1 MSDRTAPR
9 WILATAN
16 PHKVEELRAILAAA
30 GADVALEPLPAGFAM
45 PEETGTTFLANAR
58 IKARA
63 VAEATGRTALAD
75 DSGLEVDALGGE
87 PGVYSA
93 RYAGVAGAGAD
104 AANNAKLL
112 AELAGIHGPNR
123 RARFRCVLVL
133 AAPGRPEVVAQGAIE
148 GFIGAAPS
156 GPGGFGYDPLVQPE
170 GDARTLAEYAPGE
183 KNRVS
188 HRGQAARQLLQ
199 LLATR
204 GGLEP

>member
-1 MSDRTAPR
+1 VPAR

-16 PHKVEELRAILAAA
+16 PHKVHELSTLLASA
-30 GADVALEPLPAGFAM
+30 GADLVLEPLPAGVAL

-58 IKARA
+58 LKAQA
-63 VAEATGRTALAD
+63 VVQATGQVALAD

-87 PGVYSA
+87 PGVHSA
-93 RYAGVAGAGAD
+93 RYAGEGAGD

-112 AELAGIHGPNR
+112 AELLGIHGPNR

-148 GFIGAAPS
+148 GFVLPALRGA
-156 GPGGFGYDPLVQPE
+156 GGFGYDPLFNPE
-170 GDARTLAEYAPGE
+170 GDARSLAEYAPDE

-188 HRGQAARQLLQ
+188 HRGQAARQLLH
-199 LLATR
+199 LLAAR
-204 GGLEP
+204 GSLEP